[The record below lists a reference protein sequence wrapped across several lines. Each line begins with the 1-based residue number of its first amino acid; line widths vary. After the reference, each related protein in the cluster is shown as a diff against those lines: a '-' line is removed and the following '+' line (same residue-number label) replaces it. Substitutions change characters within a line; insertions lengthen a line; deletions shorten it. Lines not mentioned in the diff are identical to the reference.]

1 MNSFASSRLV
11 LLAGL
16 SCFTPAVVHAA
27 PDQTVA
33 ARDGA
38 HDFDFDFG
46 TWKIHM
52 WRLEHPLSGSKT
64 AFTMDGVTTNRK
76 LWDGRANIAEVE
88 GDGPHGHLE
97 ILALRLYDP
106 VEHQWSINFANSKV
120 GTFGVPLVGEFKDGH
135 GVFMD
140 QEPINGRTML
150 VRFMIWST
158 GANSAHSEQAFSED
172 QGKTWE
178 TNWVNDYTK
187 ISDAEK
193 AQPADG
199 AAQ

>member
-1 MNSFASSRLV
+1 MISLARGRSI
-11 LLAGL
+11 LLTGL
-16 SCFTPAVVHAA
+16 LCLAPAIAVAA
-27 PDQTVA
+27 PSTTVA

-52 WRLEHPLSGSKT
+52 WRLEHALSGST
-64 AFTMDGVTTNRK
+64 ASFTMDGITTNHK

-106 VEHQWSINFANSKV
+106 VQRQWSINFANSKV

-140 QEPINGRTML
+140 QEPINGRTVF
-150 VRFMIWST
+150 VRFMIWPT
-158 GANSAHSEQAFSED
+158 GPNSAHSEQAFSAD

-178 TNWVNDYTK
+178 TNWVNDYVR
-187 ISDAEK
+187 ISDTDNSQSTGSNK
-193 AQPADG
+193 
-199 AAQ
+199 